1 MAINELAEVLL
12 ADGPDQCMRVM
23 RLRYPN
29 VMTRRNVIG
38 RVKNRALELLPSYVP
53 SHAPL
58 EAGAE
63 ELQRFYAMPRA
74 EQVRAQTA
82 VRKEG
87 DLAKTFSGPVV
98 NIIKAAPLVPSFISH
113 LKLTH
118 EEQEQIR
125 QLSKERIEA
134 RSEDVARV
142 DAASLQK
149 FLRRC
154 NTVLRDASADPKEL
168 LVALAFVTGRRTA
181 EIMLTGKFERVAIR
195 AKGGSSQHFKACFSG
210 QVKAGL
216 RDTER
221 CYNIPLLAPVEQ
233 IITALERLRQRWPLA
248 AGSTAAQVNKHYAS
262 TAHRAA
268 KKYLQPL
275 HEKLGHMH
283 AARQL
288 YAMVSFEVCQPHTYS
303 VHGWIRRVLGHSDLD
318 ISKSYSNVTIDGSV
332 VRS

>member
-1 MAINELAEVLL
+1 MSTNELAKVLI
-12 ADGPDQCMRVM
+12 ARGPDECMKV
-23 RLRYPN
+23 LRSKYPN

-38 RVKNRALELLPSYVP
+38 RVKNAALELLPSYFP
-53 SHAPL
+53 SNAPPL
-58 EAGAE
+58 VAGAD
-63 ELQRFYAMPRA
+63 ELERFYAMPRA
-74 EQVRAQTA
+74 EQVKTQTA
-82 VRKEG
+82 LRKDG
-87 DLAKTFSGPVV
+87 DLMKTFSEPV
-98 NIIKAAPLVPSFISH
+98 IDTIKTAPLVPTFVSQ
-113 LKLTH
+113 LKLSH
-118 EEQEQIR
+118 DEQEQIR
-125 QLSKERIEA
+125 QLSKQRIEA

-142 DAASLQK
+142 HAASLHR

-154 NTVLRDASADPKEL
+154 NSVLRDASADPKET

-181 EIMLTGKFERVAIR
+181 EIMLTAQFERVPS
-195 AKGGSSQHFKACFSG
+195 AKGNAHHFKACFSG

-221 CYNIPLLAPVEQ
+221 CYNIPLLAPVDQ
-233 IITALERLRQRWPLA
+233 VNSALQRLRQRWPLA
-248 AGSTAAQVNKHYAS
+248 AGSTPEQVNKHYAS

-288 YAMVSFEVCQPHTYS
+288 YAMVTFEVCQPHTYS

-332 VRS
+332 VTAT